1 MDIFR
6 KTPMAQKTSHLQRR
20 LGLAELIFLGV
31 GSMVGTGIFTI
42 TGVGASQYAGPS
54 ITISIIIAAIC
65 VTMSALF
72 FAEFASRLLIQAVFI
87 AICILFLVSIRL
99 GLLVGL

>member
-31 GSMVGTGIFTI
+31 GSIVGTGIFTI
-42 TGVGASQYAGPS
+42 TGVGASFHYH
-54 ITISIIIAAIC
+54 
-65 VTMSALF
+65 
-72 FAEFASRLLIQAVFI
+72 
-87 AICILFLVSIRL
+87 
-99 GLLVGL
+99 